1 MALRA
6 VSVSDC
12 VEKPVDPD
20 LIERSAPARRGGV
33 AILAS
38 TCSKGGPQV
47 RPFVLDGRPSLEVTP
62 GRDAEEESM
71 ARPECVFEAKDS
83 LGEGPCW
90 HPRERALYWTD
101 VPSKKIKRW
110 NPASGAHASWT
121 LPEMVTAI
129 SVRGKGG
136 LIIASHTG
144 IDFFDPA
151 SGGTTRFCAPEKDK
165 PKNRS
170 NDGKCDRQGRF
181 WYGTRMNNSAADMS
195 EQPITGNTG
204 GLYRIDPDGTVHSVR
219 AGTRISLYLAWV
231 RTTGRCI
238 SRIPSMPLRATSMPP
253 RAV

>member
-1 MALRA
+1 M
-6 VSVSDC
+6 S
-12 VEKPVDPD
+12 
-20 LIERSAPARRGGV
+20 
-33 AILAS
+33 
-38 TCSKGGPQV
+38 Q
-47 RPFVLDGRPSLEVTP
+47 
-62 GRDAEEESM
+62 
-71 ARPECVFEAKDS
+71 PECVFEARDS

-170 NDGKCDRQGRF
+170 NDGKCDHQGRF
-181 WYGTRMNNSAADMS
+181 WYGTMFYARNLVTETLQSAVVYSM
-195 EQPITGNTG
+195 
-204 GLYRIDPDGTVHSVR
+204 
-219 AGTRISLYLAWV
+219 AGALYLCMTVPMARLVARLERSRRAWQ
-231 RTTGRCI
+231 
-238 SRIPSMPLRATSMPP
+238 
-253 RAV
+253 